1 MPARSGTL
9 CVVITMTRHHTEIR
23 RYRIFALVLG
33 DKVFVGSTS
42 AARLSA
48 VYSRHRT
55 SSVAATRGI
64 FDLKR
69 PPAMHVLEQLDCT
82 GSDAYRHTL
91 AWIHLFEEGG
101 FTSTNHG
108 RTAAA
113 ADLLYPRTEEIL
125 QNLPR
130 QPIGEILER
139 THLKKPADGDRKEK
153 KAGIF
158 QPKPEKT
165 VQMNL
170 RMSPKDRTAFRRFA
184 KEHHLHSREA
194 LGLLLDQAM
203 GNDVHLKKIQS
214 AHEKELAA
222 LRRSYEKALNNTNP
236 RADAFLSFLR
246 PGLSDYLRQII
257 PMGKPLP
264 TMPYQRFR
272 RQLPPGVHY
281 DTPQEEGFLLLKP
294 EWILWGRK
302 HSKFIAGRG
311 EQGELFRLRS
321 YDRPLY
327 AGLKVTT
334 AGWWLVG
341 CQRAADGAMEIAAAF
356 PLPPLA
362 AKSEVEQPQA
372 SKQALNDLIHQ
383 AQSRKS
389 T

>member
-1 MPARSGTL
+1 
-9 CVVITMTRHHTEIR
+9 MTRHHTEIKR
-23 RYRIFALVLG
+23 HRIYALVLG
-33 DKVFVGSTS
+33 DEVFIGSTT

-64 FDLKR
+64 FDLEQ
-69 PPAMHVLEQLDCT
+69 PPTMHILEQLECT

-101 FTSTNHG
+101 YASVNHS

-113 ADLLYPRTEEIL
+113 AAVLYPRTEEVL

-139 THLKKPADGDRKEK
+139 TRLKKPADGNVKEK
-153 KAGIF
+153 KVGIF
-158 QPKPEKT
+158 QAKPEKT

-170 RMSPKDRTAFRRFA
+170 RMSPKDRAAFQRFA
-184 KEHHLHSREA
+184 KEHHLRSREA

-203 GNDVHLKKIQS
+203 GNDVHLKQLQT
-214 AHEKELAA
+214 AYEKELAA
-222 LRRSYEKALNNTNP
+222 LRRAYEKARTNADQ

-257 PMGKPLP
+257 PMGEPLP
-264 TMPYQRFR
+264 TMSYQRFR

-281 DTPQEEGFLLLKP
+281 DPPQEEGFLLLKP

-302 HSKFIAGRG
+302 HSRFIVGRG
-311 EQGELFRLRS
+311 EQGECFRLRS

-327 AGLKVTT
+327 AGLEITT

-341 CQRAADGAMEIAAAF
+341 CRRAADGAMEIGAAF
-356 PLPPLA
+356 PMPPMA
-362 AKSEVEQPQA
+362 WDSKEEPPPA
-372 SKQALNDLIHQ
+372 SKPALNDLIHQ
-383 AQSRKS
+383 AQSRKRI
-389 T
+389 

>member
-1 MPARSGTL
+1 MA
-9 CVVITMTRHHTEIR
+9 RHHTESR
-23 RYRIFALVLG
+23 RYRIYALVLG
-33 DKVFVGSTS
+33 DEVFVGSTS

-64 FDLKR
+64 FDLEQ
-69 PPAMHVLEQLDCT
+69 PPTMHVLEQLECT

-91 AWIHLFEEGG
+91 AWIHRFEEEGY
-101 FTSTNHG
+101 TSINHG

-113 ADLLYPRTEEIL
+113 ADLLYPQTEEIL

-130 QPIGEILER
+130 QPIREILEQTR
-139 THLKKPADGDRKEK
+139 LEKPADGDIKPK
-153 KAGIF
+153 KVGIF
-158 QPKPEKT
+158 HTKPEKN

-170 RMSPKDRTAFRRFA
+170 RMSPKDKAAFQRFA
-184 KEHHLHSREA
+184 KEHHLRSREA

-203 GNDVHLKKIQS
+203 GNDVHLRKIQ
-214 AHEKELAA
+214 AANAKELAA
-222 LRRSYEKALNNTNP
+222 LRRSYEKAHSKTDL

-272 RQLPPGVHY
+272 KQLPPGIHY
-281 DTPQEEGFLLLKP
+281 DAPREEGFLLLKP

-302 HSKFIAGRG
+302 HSRFIVGRG
-311 EQGELFRLRS
+311 EQGEFYRLRS

-334 AGWWLVG
+334 VGWWLVG

-356 PLPPLA
+356 PMPPLA
-362 AKSEVEQPQA
+362 AESKEEKPQA